1 MKNKHE
7 LDNWSKL
14 ENLVSTTCME
24 EGGIRELEKNLHT
37 NIHYGKFIDL

>member
-14 ENLVSTTCME
+14 ENLVLHVWKVGASE
-24 EGGIRELEKNLHT
+24 NLKRTYNT
-37 NIHYGKFIDL
+37 NIHNDKFIDL